1 MSVVDEIKQRLD
13 IVEVIGEYV
22 PLQKTG
28 KNFKG
33 LCPFHT
39 EDTPSFVVFPET
51 QSWHCFGACS
61 TGGDLLTFIMRQEN
75 MEFPEALRFLA
86 ARAGIQ
92 LKPLDEATQERRD
105 EFQRLYAI
113 NADAA
118 QYYNDI
124 LLRSPQG
131 ERARDY
137 LKQRGINRE
146 TAVVFQLGLALDR
159 WHALET
165 FLKKKGHDREDTLKA
180 GLVIENDEG
189 NVYDRFRGRVIFPIR
204 DIRGRTIGFGGRVLD
219 DSQPKYLNTPTTPI
233 FDKGSVLYG
242 IDLAAS
248 NIRESRTAIIVEGYM
263 DVVIP
268 HQCGVDNVVACMGTA
283 LTEEQVQI
291 LKRMTDE
298 LIFALDPDEAGV
310 RAVEKGVDVARES
323 LRRQIVPVPT
333 ATGLVEYKTR
343 LDAQIRVLVLP
354 EGLDPDELVLR
365 DRSLW
370 NRLVDESL
378 PVVDYFFQLV
388 EQEVD
393 LSTSTGKREA
403 VERLAPVI
411 AAVDNVVE
419 RNHHLQHLARLV
431 HIDERELR
439 PLLDRSD
446 RTDRGRSS
454 RRRPAEHPQ
463 RPQAA
468 RRDPSGTSPAKGDL
482 SLEDRCLALVL
493 QDPTLLSSIIEVADL
508 SRDTFGDSR
517 NRQIFSSLCEFMDEN
532 ASYDVDAFCDNLDS
546 ELRVHVESLVRRLQ
560 AEPSLPPDL
569 IRGDVVKCATRL
581 RKRHVSRLINEL
593 CFLQRDAQTEG
604 ARERVREFDQKI
616 EQLRRTYLRI
626 DQRFH
631 AATFIGRAKRESR
644 F

>member
-1 MSVVDEIKQRLD
+1 MSIVDEVKQRLD

-22 PLQKTG
+22 SLQKTG

-61 TGGDLLTFIMRQEN
+61 TGGDILTFIMRQEN
-75 MEFPEALRFLA
+75 MDFPEALRFLA
-86 ARAGIQ
+86 AKAGVE
-92 LKPLDEATQERRD
+92 LKPLSDAAKEQRNEA
-105 EFQRLYAI
+105 QRLYAI

-118 QYYNDI
+118 QYYNDL
-124 LLRSPQG
+124 LLRAPQA

-137 LKQRGINRE
+137 LKRRGINRE
-146 TAVVFQLGLALDR
+146 TAVVFQLGFAPDQ

-165 FLKKKGHDREDTLKA
+165 FLKSKGYEQEQIVQA
-180 GLVIENDEG
+180 GLAAENDEG

-204 DIRGRTIGFGGRVLD
+204 DVRGRTLGFGGRVLD

-248 NIRESRTAIIVEGYM
+248 SIRESGTAIIVEGYM

-283 LTEEQVQI
+283 LTEKQVQI

-310 RAVEKGVDVARES
+310 RAVEKGVDVARKS
-323 LRRQIVPVPT
+323 LRHQTVPVPT
-333 ATGLVEYKTR
+333 ATGLVEYKAK

-365 DRSLW
+365 DRSRW
-370 NRLVDESL
+370 DRLVDNAV
-378 PVVDYFFQLV
+378 PVVGYFFQLV
-388 EQEVD
+388 EKEVD
-393 LSTSTGKREA
+393 LSTATGKREA
-403 VERLAPVI
+403 VERLIPVI

-419 RNHHLQHLARLV
+419 RNHHLQHLAQLV

-439 PLLDRSD
+439 PLLERSG
-446 RTDRGRSS
+446 RSQRGRASF
-454 RRRPAEHPQ
+454 RRPPE
-463 RPQAA
+463 A
-468 RRDPSGTSPAKGDL
+468 RRGPETTAGDLDALPARRDL
-482 SLEDRCLALVL
+482 SLEERCLALVL
-493 QDPTLLSSIIEVADL
+493 QYPTLLPRVMEVADV
-508 SRDTFGDSR
+508 SEETFQDSR
-517 NRQIFSSLCEFMDEN
+517 NRQIFSALGGFMEEEK
-532 ASYDVDAFCDNLDS
+532 AYDVQAFCDSLDN
-546 ELRVHVESLVRRLQ
+546 ELGTHVESLLQRLQ
-560 AEPSLPPDL
+560 AEPSLSPDL
-569 IRGDVVKCATRL
+569 VRGDVIKCATRF
-581 RKRHVSRLINEL
+581 RKRHISQLIGEL
-593 CFLQRDAQTEG
+593 YFLQRDAQEEG
-604 ARERVREFDQKI
+604 ARERVRELDEKI
-616 EQLRRTYLRI
+616 EQLRRTYLHI

-631 AATFIGRAKRESR
+631 AATFVGRSKRGSW

>member
-61 TGGDLLTFIMRQEN
+61 TGGDLLTFVMRQEN
-75 MEFPEALRFLA
+75 MDFPEALRLLA
-86 ARAGIQ
+86 ARAGVE
-92 LKPLDEATQERRD
+92 LRPLDEAAQERRD
-105 EFQRLYAI
+105 EAQRLYAV
-113 NADAA
+113 NGDAA
-118 QYYNDI
+118 QYYNDL

-131 ERARDY
+131 ELARDY
-137 LKQRGINRE
+137 LKRRGINRE
-146 TAVVFQLGLALDR
+146 TAVIFQLGFAPDQ

-165 FLKKKGHDREDTLKA
+165 FLKKKGYDQKDMLKA
-180 GLVIENDEG
+180 GLVVENDEG

-204 DIRGRTIGFGGRVLD
+204 DVRGRTIGFGGRVLD
-219 DSQPKYLNTPTTPI
+219 DSQPKYLNTPNTPA

-248 NIRESRTAIIVEGYM
+248 NIRESGTAIVVEGYM

-283 LTEEQVQI
+283 LTEEQLQI

-310 RAVEKGVDVARES
+310 RAVEKGVDVARKS
-323 LRRQIVPVPT
+323 LRRHTVPVPT
-333 ATGLVEYKTR
+333 ATGLIEYKTK

-354 EGLDPDELVLR
+354 EGLDPDEVVLR

-370 NRLVDESL
+370 DRLVDESL

-393 LSTSTGKREA
+393 LSSSTGKREA

-446 RTDRGRSS
+446 RTAEGRSAPRRS
-454 RRRPAEHPQ
+454 PEPRRRPQDTAK
-463 RPQAA
+463 
-468 RRDPSGTSPAKGDL
+468 DLTKTSSIGGEL

-493 QDPTLLSSIIEVADL
+493 QDPSLLLRIIEVADL
-508 SRDTFGDSR
+508 SEDTFRDSR
-517 NRQIFSSLCEFMDEN
+517 NRQVFSALVAFMDED
-532 ASYDVDAFCDNLDS
+532 ASYDAHAFCDGLDN
-546 ELRVHVESLVRRLQ
+546 ELGAHVESLLQRLR

-569 IRGDVVKCATRL
+569 VRGDVVKCATRL
-581 RKRHVSRLINEL
+581 RKRHISRLINEL
-593 CFLQRDAQTEG
+593 CFLQRDAQKEKAG
-604 ARERVREFDQKI
+604 ERVRELDEKI

-631 AATFIGRAKRESR
+631 AATFIGRAKRGKR

>member
-22 PLQKTG
+22 SLQKTG

-75 MEFPEALRFLA
+75 IEFPEALRFLA

-92 LKPLDEATQERRD
+92 LKPLDEAAQEQRD
-105 EFQRLYAI
+105 EAQRLYAV

-137 LKQRGINRE
+137 LKQRGITRE
-146 TAVVFQLGLALDR
+146 TAVVFQLGFALDQ

-165 FLKKKGHDREDTLKA
+165 FLGKRGRDREDILKA
-180 GLVIENDEG
+180 GLVVENDEG

-204 DIRGRTIGFGGRVLD
+204 DVRGRTIGFGGRVLD
-219 DSQPKYLNTPTTPI
+219 DSQPKYLNTPTTPV

-248 NIRESRTAIIVEGYM
+248 NIRESGTAIVVEGYM

-291 LKRMTDE
+291 LERMTDE

-310 RAVEKGVDVARES
+310 RAVEKGVDVARKS
-323 LRRQIVPVPT
+323 LRRQTVPVPT

-365 DRSLW
+365 DRSMW
-370 NRLVDESL
+370 DRLVDESL

-403 VERLAPVI
+403 VERLVPVI

-439 PLLDRSD
+439 PLLDRSEHTG
-446 RTDRGRSS
+446 RERSS
-454 RRRPAEHPQ
+454 RRRPPEPP
-463 RPQAA
+463 RRSQAMKDLVE
-468 RRDPSGTSPAKGDL
+468 RSSPGGEL

-493 QDPTLLSSIIEVADL
+493 QDPTLLPQVMEVADL
-508 SRDTFGDSR
+508 SEDTFGDSR
-517 NRQIFSSLCEFMDEN
+517 NRQVFSALCGFMDEN
-532 ASYDVDAFCDNLDS
+532 VSYDVDAFCDGLDS
-546 ELRVHVESLVRRLQ
+546 ELRAHVESLLQRLQ
-560 AEPSLPPDL
+560 AEPSLSPDL
-569 IRGDVVKCATRL
+569 IRGDVIKCATRL
-581 RKRHVSRLINEL
+581 HKRHISRLINEL
-593 CFLQRDAQTEG
+593 CFLQRDAQKEG
-604 ARERVREFDQKI
+604 SRERVRELDEKI

-631 AATFIGRAKRESR
+631 AATFIGRSKRGNR

>member
-13 IVEVIGEYV
+13 IVEVVGEYV

-86 ARAGIQ
+86 ARAGVQ
-92 LKPLDEATQERRD
+92 LNPLDKAAQERRD
-105 EFQRLYAI
+105 ETQRLHAV

-118 QYYNDI
+118 QYYNDL
-124 LLRSPQG
+124 LLRSSQG

-137 LKQRGINRE
+137 LKERGINRE
-146 TAVVFQLGLALDR
+146 TAVVFQLGFAPDR
-159 WHALET
+159 WHALEN
-165 FLKKKGHDREDTLKA
+165 FMQKKGHDQEDVLRA
-180 GLVIENDEG
+180 GLVVENDEG
-189 NVYDRFRGRVIFPIR
+189 NIYDRFRGRIIFPIR
-204 DIRGRTIGFGGRVLD
+204 DARGRTIGFGGRVLD
-219 DSQPKYLNTPTTPI
+219 DSQPKYLNTPTTPV

-248 NIRESRTAIIVEGYM
+248 NIRESGVAIIVEGYM

-310 RAVEKGVDVARES
+310 RAVKKGVDVARES
-323 LRRQIVPVPT
+323 LRRHTVPVPT
-333 ATGLVEYKTR
+333 ATGLVEYKTK

-354 EGLDPDELVLR
+354 EGLDPDELILR

-370 NRLVDESL
+370 DRLVDESL

-388 EQEVD
+388 EQELD

-403 VERLAPVI
+403 VDRLVPVI

-439 PLLDRSD
+439 PLLDRSE
-446 RTDRGRSS
+446 RPERGRSS
-454 RRRPAEHPQ
+454 RRRSPEPPR
-463 RPQAA
+463 RPRAA
-468 RRDPSGTSPAKGDL
+468 TKDRAKTPSVKGEL
-482 SLEDRCLALVL
+482 SLEERCLALVL
-493 QDPTLLSSIIEVADL
+493 QDPALLPRVIEVADL
-508 SRDTFGDSR
+508 SEDTFGDSR
-517 NRQIFSSLCEFMDEN
+517 NRQLFSALSVFVDEN
-532 ASYDVDAFCDNLDS
+532 ATYDIDAFCDSLDT
-546 ELRVHVESLVRRLQ
+546 ELRAHVESLLRRLQ

-581 RKRHVSRLINEL
+581 RRRHISRLINEL
-593 CFLQRDAQTEG
+593 CFLQRDAQAEG
-604 ARERVREFDQKI
+604 SRERVRALDEKI
-616 EQLRRTYLRI
+616 EQLSRTYLRI

-631 AATFIGRAKRESR
+631 AATFIGRTKRGNR

>member
-13 IVEVIGEYV
+13 IVEVVGEYL

-92 LKPLDEATQERRD
+92 LTPLDEAAQERRD
-105 EFQRLYAI
+105 ETERLYAV

-118 QYYNDI
+118 QYYNDL
-124 LLRSPQG
+124 LLRSSQG

-137 LKQRGINRE
+137 LKRRGINRE
-146 TAVVFQLGLALDR
+146 TAVVFQLGFAPDR

-165 FLKKKGHDREDTLKA
+165 FLTKKGHDRADILKA
-180 GLVIENDEG
+180 GLVVENDEG

-204 DIRGRTIGFGGRVLD
+204 DARGRTVGFGGRVLD

-248 NIRESRTAIIVEGYM
+248 NIRESGTAIIVEGYM

-310 RAVEKGVDVARES
+310 RAVKKGVDVARKS
-323 LRRQIVPVPT
+323 LRHQTVPVPT

-370 NRLVDESL
+370 DRLVDESL

-403 VERLAPVI
+403 VERLVPVI

-439 PLLDRSD
+439 PLLDRSE

-454 RRRPAEHPQ
+454 RRRPPEPP
-463 RPQAA
+463 RRSQATTKDLT
-468 RRDPSGTSPAKGDL
+468 RKPTIGGDL

-493 QDPTLLSSIIEVADL
+493 QDPTLLPRVIEVANL
-508 SRDTFGDSR
+508 SGDTFRDSR
-517 NRQIFSSLCEFMDEN
+517 NQQVFSALCDFMDEN
-532 ASYDVDAFCDNLDS
+532 ASYDIPTFCDILDN
-546 ELRVHVESLVRRLQ
+546 ELGAHIESLLQRLQ
-560 AEPSLPPDL
+560 AEPSLSPDL
-569 IRGDVVKCATRL
+569 IRGDVIKCATRL
-581 RKRHVSRLINEL
+581 RKRHISRLINDL
-593 CFLQRDAQTEG
+593 CFLQRDAQKEG
-604 ARERVREFDQKI
+604 ARKRVKELDEKI
-616 EQLRRTYLRI
+616 ERLRRTYLRI

-631 AATFIGRAKRESR
+631 AATFIGRSKRESR